1 MLTFD
6 QLTEWDCSDLY
17 KAGEALLAVANRYK
31 EAHNALIDM
40 KLNHFKGEA
49 AEAEQRSRRILADD
63 AGDLQR
69 KLFDAGT
76 KLMRA
81 AQAANAV
88 HEEAQNLKT
97 AINSEEGGPFVIE
110 SHTYAF
116 TIKLEPMTDKPEKVQ
131 KKYKIRLNHLK
142 QNADSTITFIRTVF
156 DDLSNNIK
164 NTAIAPRKEVVGNGT
179 HKAPDPSWTID
190 DNNDWWTSLSEK
202 EQQSIIDHHP
212 EWIGNLNGI
221 PMAARDQAN
230 RKRLPEIKTRID
242 EQVRNFEPKTIEKT
256 VRYQNDKEVIVIEN
270 PEYRNLLEKQKDIHA
285 LEQSINSEDSKNV
298 GRTLILLDDSRNNRV
313 RAAVG
318 SGDIDHANNVVV
330 LTPGIQSRASSTLA
344 TEDGGRGSGVER
356 TENIM
361 DESGLS
367 WRKNDTNKGQGTVAG
382 ITYLGYDSPSD
393 LLGGTQT
400 GPAEEGGRDLAN
412 LYEGIQATHEGDPHL
427 VTVGY
432 SYGSLVDG
440 YAHQLTHAP
449 DDAIVVGS
457 PGLPVY
463 GAGNTVRGET
473 LNMLPG
479 NMYAVEAP
487 DDPIAGNPVHG
498 ASPTKSDSSDFV
510 SLETGEADGL
520 KGVTGHNDYFERGS
534 TSAHGMGQ
542 ILKNETPT
550 HIAGNSPNQPVNR
563 HQWPPK

>member
-179 HKAPDPSWTID
+179 HRAPDPSWTID

-202 EQQSIIDHHP
+202 EQQFIIKHHP

-230 RKRLPEIKTRID
+230 RKRLAEMKRKTEEQLRNTPSTTEVEDPQTGQKYVID
-242 EQVRNFEPKTIEKT
+242 
-256 VRYQNDKEVIVIEN
+256 N
-270 PEYRNLLEKQKDIHA
+270 PEYGKLKEKFKDIEALEK
-285 LEQSINSEDSKNV
+285 SMNSEDSKNV
-298 GRTLILLDDSRNNRV
+298 GRTLILLDDSQSDHL

-318 SGDIDHANNVVV
+318 SGDIDRADNVLVF
-330 LTPGIQSRASSTLA
+330 TPGIQSKVSSTLA
-344 TEDGGRGSGVER
+344 TEDGGRGSGVEH

-367 WRKNDTNKGQGTVAG
+367 WRKNDPNKGQGTTAG
-382 ITYLGYDSPSD
+382 ITYLGYDSPS
-393 LLGGTQT
+393 T
-400 GPAEEGGRDLAN
+400 GIRIAPAEEGGRDLAN
-412 LYEGIQATHEGDPHL
+412 LYEGIQSTHEGDPHL

-440 YAHQLTHAP
+440 YARQLTHAP

-457 PGLPVY
+457 PGLPLY
-463 GAGNTVRGET
+463 GGGNTNHSNYF
-473 LNMLPG
+473 NMAPG
-479 NMYAVEAP
+479 TMYAA
-487 DDPIAGNPVHG
+487 DASGDHIAGLHVHG
-498 ASPTKSDSSDFV
+498 VSPTDPKGSDFV
-510 SLETGEADGL
+510 ALETGEADGL

>member
-40 KLNHFKGEA
+40 KINHFEGRA

-97 AINSEEGGPFVIE
+97 AINSEEGGPFVIQ

-116 TIKLEPMTDKPEKVQ
+116 TIKLEPMTDKPQKVQ

-142 QNADSTITFIRTVF
+142 QNADSTIAFIRTVF

-164 NTAIAPRKEVVGNGT
+164 NTAIAPRQDVVGNGT

-230 RKRLPEIKTRID
+230 RKRLAEMKRKTEEQLRNTPSTTEVEDPQTGQKYVID
-242 EQVRNFEPKTIEKT
+242 NPDYGKLKEKFKDIEA
-256 VRYQNDKEVIVIEN
+256 
-270 PEYRNLLEKQKDIHA
+270 LEK
-285 LEQSINSEDSKNV
+285 SMNSDDSKNV
-298 GRTLILLDDSRNNRV
+298 GRTLILLDDSQSDHL

-318 SGDIDHANNVVV
+318 SGDIDRADNVLVF
-330 LTPGIQSRASSTLA
+330 TPGIQSKVSSTLA
-344 TEDGGRGSGVER
+344 TEDGGRGSGVEH

-367 WRKNDTNKGQGTVAG
+367 WRKNDPNKGQGTTAG
-382 ITYLGYDSPSD
+382 ITYLGYDSPS
-393 LLGGTQT
+393 T
-400 GPAEEGGRDLAN
+400 GIRIAPAEEGGRDLAN
-412 LYEGIQATHEGDPHL
+412 LYEGIQSTHEGDPHL

-440 YAHQLTHAP
+440 YARQLTHAP

-457 PGLPVY
+457 PGLPLY
-463 GAGNTVRGET
+463 GGGNANHSNYF
-473 LNMLPG
+473 NMAPG
-479 NMYAVEAP
+479 TMYAAEAS
-487 DDPIAGNPVHG
+487 DDYIAGSHVHG
-498 ASPTKSDSSDFV
+498 VSPTDPKGSDFV

-550 HIAGNSPNQPVNR
+550 HIAGNSPNQPVNK